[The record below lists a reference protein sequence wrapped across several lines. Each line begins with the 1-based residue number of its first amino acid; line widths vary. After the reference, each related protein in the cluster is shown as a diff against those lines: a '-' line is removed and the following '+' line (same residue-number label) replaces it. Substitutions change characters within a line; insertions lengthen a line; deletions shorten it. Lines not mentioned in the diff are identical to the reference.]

1 MSLDAA
7 SAEREL
13 FEHTVVCA
21 EEFPIRFEPG
31 ALDATRVARIS
42 DHAEA
47 VLRALAMIEDAAGED
62 ADEPP
67 GHNAGIARL
76 DAKINLLL
84 DLVGTLVRGNQAPLP
99 MSPLR
104 WSRNGAS
111 LCQSGHWDVGQT
123 GRLLIQPT
131 AWLPQRLE
139 LPAELIA
146 IAADQNPSAPTLW
159 LRFDGIPASLKA
171 ALERHLFRLHRR
183 AVARRNR

>member
-1 MSLDAA
+1 MNPDVA

-13 FEHTVVCA
+13 FEDTVVCA
-21 EEFPIRFEPG
+21 EDFPIRFEPG
-31 ALDATRVARIS
+31 ALGAALVTRIS

-47 VLRALAMIEDAAGED
+47 VLRALALIEDAAGED
-62 ADEPP
+62 TDEPP
-67 GHNAGIARL
+67 GHSAGIARL

-84 DLVGTLVRGNQAPLP
+84 DLVATLVRGNESPLP
-99 MSPLR
+99 MTLLR

-111 LCQSGHWDVGQT
+111 LCQNGQWNLGQT

-131 AWLPQRLE
+131 PWLPQRLE
-139 LPAELIA
+139 LPATLIA
-146 IAADQNPSAPTLW
+146 VAGDQNASATTLW